1 METALQK
8 GLICVVCTAVKTRA
22 QVCRQCFNALV
33 IGQQAK
39 PETLV
44 VLALKHLLG
53 ETVPF
58 SQGVHLGGSSCA
70 FQIDGKGCNDRTKGA
85 FPDMAFRL
93 PHLNLYIEIDE
104 HCHRFYE
111 ASCEAARLDTI
122 QYGVKLTEGE
132 RLLPSI
138 LLRFNPHSTKD
149 GGCDVPLLGRIKTLA
164 QRYRDIVDAPASDT
178 RFTEFANMSVQYM
191 FYGSD
196 VQHRSTLDR
205 AQATVTVL
213 DNINAECLEYHD
225 DVISKF
231 QFADIAPEEINNEA
245 LKAVQETLDES
256 SSDALKRCSAMSHSG
271 KGNERQCTG
280 YPVKGTE
287 LCARHTKSALAKQ
300 VRASMKRERE

>member
-1 METALQK
+1 VA
-8 GLICVVCTAVKTRA
+8 
-22 QVCRQCFNALV
+22 
-33 IGQQAK
+33 GQQAK

-93 PHLNLYIEIDE
+93 PHMNLYIEIDE
-104 HCHRFYE
+104 HCHRFYDP
-111 ASCEAARLDTI
+111 SCEAARLDTI
-122 QYGVKLTEGE
+122 QYGVMLAEDE

-164 QRYRDIVDAPASDT
+164 QRYRNIVEASALNTRLPEFDT
-178 RFTEFANMSVQYM
+178 MSVQYM

-196 VQHRSTLDR
+196 VQHRLTLDR
-205 AQATVTVL
+205 AHATITVL
-213 DNINAECLEYHD
+213 DSINAECLEYHD
-225 DVISKF
+225 NINKF
-231 QFADIAPEEINNEA
+231 QFAHIAPEEVNSEA
-245 LKAVQETLDES
+245 LKAVQETLDDS
-256 SSDALKRCSAMSHSG
+256 SFVALKRCSAMSHSG

-280 YPVKGTE
+280 YPVKGTKF
-287 LCARHTKSALAKQ
+287 LIY
-300 VRASMKRERE
+300 

>member
-44 VLALKHLLG
+44 VLALN
-53 ETVPF
+53 
-58 SQGVHLGGSSCA
+58 LGGSSCA
-70 FQIDGKGCNDRTKGA
+70 FK
-85 FPDMAFRL
+85 
-93 PHLNLYIEIDE
+93 IDE

-178 RFTEFANMSVQYM
+178 WFTEFANMSVQYM

-196 VQHRSTLDR
+196 VQHRNTLDR
-205 AQATVTVL
+205 AQTTVTVL

-256 SSDALKRCSAMSHSG
+256 SSVALKRCSAM
-271 KGNERQCTG
+271 NESQW
-280 YPVKGTE
+280 
-287 LCARHTKSALAKQ
+287 
-300 VRASMKRERE
+300 